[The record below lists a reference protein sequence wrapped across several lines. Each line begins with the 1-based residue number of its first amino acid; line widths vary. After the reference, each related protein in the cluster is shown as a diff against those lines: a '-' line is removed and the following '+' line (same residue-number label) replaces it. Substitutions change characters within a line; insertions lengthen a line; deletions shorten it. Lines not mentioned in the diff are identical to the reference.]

1 MLGFR
6 TQGNHGA
13 VMALNGE
20 AIWWNGAAHPYTTP
34 KTYTWTVDF
43 APQSALAK
51 VWTTMYMPYG
61 DTGGEMYIAGIK
73 SFVQESA
80 TAIQTVPANNA
91 PIIAASDVSSIT
103 FGLYLYMCQV
113 DIVLAVNFWD

>member
-1 MLGFR
+1 
-6 TQGNHGA
+6 
-13 VMALNGE
+13 MALTGE
-20 AIWWNGAAHPYTTP
+20 AIWWNGAATGSPQ
-34 KTYTWTVDF
+34 KTFTWTVDF
-43 APQSALAK
+43 PPQNALAK

-61 DTGGEMYIAGIK
+61 NSGSEMYIAEIK

-91 PIIAASDVSSIT
+91 PLIAASDVSSIT

-113 DIVLAVNFWD
+113 NIVLAVNFWD